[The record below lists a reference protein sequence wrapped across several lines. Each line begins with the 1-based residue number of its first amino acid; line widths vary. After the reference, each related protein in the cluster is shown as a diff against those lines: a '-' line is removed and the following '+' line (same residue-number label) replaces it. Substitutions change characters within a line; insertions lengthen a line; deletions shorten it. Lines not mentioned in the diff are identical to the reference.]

1 MTNITGDK
9 TDEKIIMKAF
19 KKHII
24 PFVRLVDS
32 WNSGQQ
38 KNPKIDEKVIKV
50 SKKDDVPGNAMKMS
64 GEEKIKKLVYSGSN
78 GTGSYE
84 IKGKNLNVNG
94 IRPRDKGFFVRHFT
108 MKTGFRKANLYYDGV
123 NFMDKNKKF
132 QEQVMAEVKK
142 SSLDTPEMHIQDQ
155 KHQIN
160 TELIEI
166 IKFRQNKKWLIS
178 IVVVSL
184 FATILGLMIWFMSSG
199 VDVMGG
205 WKEILLLMLGGFVGS
220 FAKVIDFW
228 FNNAEDDVKLLEHA
242 DD

>member
-1 MTNITGDK
+1 
-9 TDEKIIMKAF
+9 
-19 KKHII
+19 
-24 PFVRLVDS
+24 
-32 WNSGQQ
+32 
-38 KNPKIDEKVIKV
+38 
-50 SKKDDVPGNAMKMS
+50 
-64 GEEKIKKLVYSGSN
+64 
-78 GTGSYE
+78 
-84 IKGKNLNVNG
+84 
-94 IRPRDKGFFVRHFT
+94 
-108 MKTGFRKANLYYDGV
+108 
-123 NFMDKNKKF
+123 
-132 QEQVMAEVKK
+132 MAEVKK

-228 FNNAEDDVKLLEHA
+228 FNNQENDNKLLEHA